1 MNNQQMAIEVALSR
15 IRKILRLVRNA
26 GTDGER
32 QAAIEA
38 ARRIAEQNGI
48 ALEEVDGIDFDRVV
62 QVEDETARC
71 KNFSVEAKYA
81 AQIIF
86 RHFGVVIIFNRN
98 RNGYNGRLSSRCRL
112 TWVGQKINIGVAKYA
127 YLIMLREAN
136 RYLKGKV
143 YNSRK
148 SYLLG
153 FFHAIEETLRRNP
166 LRNDVEQLRKE
177 AERIDKSL
185 SGVGRMKDR
194 KSDIDTDSYISGN
207 IDGQKVRL
215 SRPMEG
221 ADANAPMIGETLKLG
236 VRS

>member
-1 MNNQQMAIEVALSR
+1 MAVEVALSR

-86 RHFGVVIIFNRN
+86 RHFGVVIIFNRT
-98 RNGYNGRLSSRCRL
+98 RSNGRISSKCRF

-127 YLIMLREAN
+127 YQIMLREAN

-177 AERIDKSL
+177 AQRIDQSL
-185 SGVGRMKDR
+185 TGVGRMKDR
-194 KSDIDTDSYISGN
+194 KSDIDTDFYISGN

-236 VRS
+236 MR